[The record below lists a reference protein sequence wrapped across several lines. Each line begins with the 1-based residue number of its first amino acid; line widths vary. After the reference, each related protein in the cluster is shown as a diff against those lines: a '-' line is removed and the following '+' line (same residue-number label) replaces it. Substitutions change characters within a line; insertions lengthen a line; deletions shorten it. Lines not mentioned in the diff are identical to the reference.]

1 LIKEAGQRPLLDLME
16 AYLSDK
22 QLLLLLDNFE
32 QVAEAAPAL
41 TGVLQSCPDVK
52 VLVSSRER
60 LHLSGEHEYPVP
72 PLGLPDPDRPPS
84 PAALSR
90 YEAVELFVERAAAV
104 KPNFRLEE
112 ENAEAVAEICRRLD
126 GLPLAIKLAAARVK
140 LLPPQAMVGRLN
152 RRLEVL
158 VGGTRDAPGRQKTLR
173 GTLRWSY
180 ELLSEPERALLRRLG
195 AFVGGCS
202 LGAAE
207 AVCSSSEEPEGEIL
221 ETLESLIGKSMLR
234 AEEESGEEP
243 RFSMLE
249 TIREYAAEQLA
260 ASGEDEPL
268 RARHAAFFTQL
279 GTRAESGL
287 FGSEEGTWR
296 RRLEAD
302 LGNLRAALSWGAEH
316 DPQMMLLLADALWRF
331 WWVHLTEGR
340 AWLERARGGWQRS
353 PRHSAGQ
360 GARCRIDPRLHA
372 GGGRAWRGT
381 RAEGRRPRRAKR
393 RPRGAGLRVVDAQL
407 RSALPRRARGVRGAR
422 RDRGGA
428 GPRARGR

>member
-140 LLPPQAMVGRLN
+140 LLPPQAMV
-152 RRLEVL
+152 
-158 VGGTRDAPGRQKTLR
+158 
-173 GTLRWSY
+173 
-180 ELLSEPERALLRRLG
+180 
-195 AFVGGCS
+195 
-202 LGAAE
+202 
-207 AVCSSSEEPEGEIL
+207 
-221 ETLESLIGKSMLR
+221 
-234 AEEESGEEP
+234 
-243 RFSMLE
+243 
-249 TIREYAAEQLA
+249 
-260 ASGEDEPL
+260 
-268 RARHAAFFTQL
+268 
-279 GTRAESGL
+279 
-287 FGSEEGTWR
+287 
-296 RRLEAD
+296 
-302 LGNLRAALSWGAEH
+302 
-316 DPQMMLLLADALWRF
+316 
-331 WWVHLTEGR
+331 
-340 AWLERARGGWQRS
+340 
-353 PRHSAGQ
+353 
-360 GARCRIDPRLHA
+360 
-372 GGGRAWRGT
+372 
-381 RAEGRRPRRAKR
+381 
-393 RPRGAGLRVVDAQL
+393 
-407 RSALPRRARGVRGAR
+407 
-422 RDRGGA
+422 
-428 GPRARGR
+428 